1 MEDLSPQ
8 NGLIEFVGFCLP
20 CSDKIKCIQRCK
32 RLLLTIFRNLK
43 KCDFFHFLKM
53 RKIKFQ
59 IFHIGKCIRRFAGIY
74 AYCRYFI
81 DRM

>member
-20 CSDKIKCIQRCK
+20 CSDKIKCIQRFK

-43 KCDFFHFLKM
+43 KCDFFSFFKD
-53 RKIKFQ
+53 
-59 IFHIGKCIRRFAGIY
+59 A
-74 AYCRYFI
+74 
-81 DRM
+81 